1 MGIGS
6 RKIVQKKIASK
17 RKRILEYIIDET
29 AIKFGSE
36 LIWLWIAIEP
46 KNIEIL
52 ALNIS
57 NERNMFIVE
66 RFLSGV
72 VKDYGKY
79 PVSTDWGYMVPSSL
93 STPEVKT
100 SYPFTSIEK
109 FGRDDDTIH

>member
-1 MGIGS
+1 M
-6 RKIVQKKIASK
+6 
-17 RKRILEYIIDET
+17 IDET

-79 PVSTDWGYMVPSSL
+79 PVSTDWG
-93 STPEVKT
+93 TW
-100 SYPFTSIEK
+100 YPQACRLQK
-109 FGRDDDTIH
+109 LKHHIHSPL